1 MTDSNIETKAEA
13 TAEGMSKIVAALR
26 DNVQK
31 YTEESVEYKSTV
43 ENIQKDFDK
52 FIKENEELKSKVHEQ
67 KTEAEKQKEVIS
79 ALERHVAVNK
89 VGAITTKSAIDKD
102 LTYVFEKMIG
112 CDKQMFDAAK
122 CDKKYIEAITNICSK
137 DTKLTPSQASATRFI
152 LSKEN
157 KGINEHAFELEKKY
171 IRTDIDDLGGYLVPP
186 EFSLTILKRGTEY
199 SPIRQHSN
207 VMTTYSNLLY
217 LPVRNVLT
225 AAFMEWEQVPSID
238 ANSKSQSQYVRE
250 GIYMKRMGVKT
261 QVSHEMILYSPFDI
275 QALVSNDVVERF
287 TQAEGNLFIN
297 GGGTTSSPNQ
307 VEGILSNPNVIAY
320 NSAVSTLNADDVLN
334 MQASIKWAVVGGTEY
349 DRTYIL
355 NKRTL
360 INLLT
365 KKSGTGI
372 YLWNTGALGGGY
384 PDTIGG
390 YPYVVAADMP
400 DIGSGNTPVV
410 MGDLKRAY
418 TIVDR
423 LSLYMI
429 RDDVTDPPNVNLSF
443 FKYFGAKV
451 VLPEALVKLVLA

>member
-1 MTDSNIETKAEA
+1 M
-13 TAEGMSKIVAALR
+13 
-26 DNVQK
+26 
-31 YTEESVEYKSTV
+31 
-43 ENIQKDFDK
+43 
-52 FIKENEELKSKVHEQ
+52 
-67 KTEAEKQKEVIS
+67 IS
-79 ALERHVAVNK
+79 
-89 VGAITTKSAIDKD
+89 
-102 LTYVFEKMIG
+102 
-112 CDKQMFDAAK
+112 CDKQMFDAVK
-122 CDKKYIEAITNICSK
+122 CSKKYIEAITNVCSK
-137 DTKLTPSQASATRFI
+137 DDRLTPSQTSAARFV

-157 KGINEHAFELEKKY
+157 KGIDEYTFDLEKKY
-171 IRTDIDDLGGYLVPP
+171 VRTDIDDLGGYLVPP
-186 EFSLTILKRGTEY
+186 EFSLTILKRGTEF
-199 SPIRQHSN
+199 SPIRQHAN

-225 AAFMEWEQVPSID
+225 DAFMEWEQVPSID
-238 ANSKSQSQYVRE
+238 ANSKSQSQYTRE

-261 QVSHEMILYSPFDI
+261 QVAHEMILYSPFDI

-287 TQAEGNLFIN
+287 TQKEGALFIN
-297 GGGTTSSPNQ
+297 GGGTPSAPNQ
-307 VEGILSNPNVIAY
+307 VEGILSNPNVISY

-334 MQASIKWAVVGGTEY
+334 MQGSIKWEVVGGAEY

-360 INLLT
+360 LNLLT

-384 PDTIGG
+384 PKEIGG
-390 YPYVVAADMP
+390 YPYVIAADMP
-400 DIGSGNTPVV
+400 DIGSGNIPVV

-418 TIVDR
+418 TITDR

-429 RDDVTDPPNVNLSF
+429 RDDITDPPNVNLSF